1 MPKKTITPQTIDQI
15 EQFLKDN
22 GAPAVVL
29 RSDVGKYS
37 CLFLHPLTVRN
48 HDSLGTGPKERVI
61 YGEKRQA
68 VGYPIRALAEYMA
81 GRGFVIEQRQEV
93 AA

>member
-1 MPKKTITPQTIDQI
+1 MPKKTITPQTINQI

-37 CLFLHPLTVRN
+37 CRFLHPPTVRN
-48 HDSLGTGPKERVI
+48 HDSLGTGPLQRVV
-61 YGEKRQA
+61 YGQKRQA
-68 VGYPIRALAEYMA
+68 VGYPIRALAEYLHR
-81 GRGFVIEQRQEV
+81 RGFVVETRE